1 MSCPPQS
8 DWAVGEDGKIVR
20 IQDYVEGKVYC
31 LQSHHDM
38 VAARGHIN
46 KHHFRHLRAS
56 DVGPKQL
63 CDWHLEWQSHF
74 KLKEVPF
81 HNPDRRAD
89 IVEGQFVVEI
99 QHSSI
104 SPEEVS
110 QRNQDYAKHGKQVVW
125 IVDGTDMA
133 VTVKNDDHILTFD
146 NAWKFESFKSMEFV
160 FIDVGGV
167 VYPVYP
173 SHVGSMTVHAK
184 GKDKQVFIESI
195 LKGDLMAFEAR
206 PPHKLY
212 IKQQG
217 AGNGKTYGIIHMLG
231 QPEFQH
237 YKHFIYVTKQHTARA
252 IIYQE
257 FEAQKEAL
265 KFKVLE
271 EPDKNSKKYTI
282 PYSNANGDLRTISI
296 ATVDSFMYA
305 VGNKEVKS
313 ADYFAGIVS
322 SIVGNHLNIDTRGGI
337 EFAGRPKLN
346 AETLYIVDETQD
358 LSVVYAEAIMVI
370 MKHTNM
376 DVYVV
381 GDKLQSIVTEDNA
394 FTHFRKQTGPTIER
408 LPDENVCRRFTH
420 PVLTQF
426 VNFMIP
432 FKKYEL
438 PSVTP
443 YKETADSYVALKTHP
458 LDRTVGEKEED
469 HKIDEASIDWIIYQM
484 EQEVELNHYG
494 PENFLFV
501 TPWVSSSDASKM
513 VNHVVAKV
521 QEFWVEKM
529 KGDRSKL
536 STRWQD
542 HDPEEYHPYVVLHR
556 TEQGTSINLNES
568 AEATRFVSI
577 QSSKGDGR
585 EVVFLIDPS
594 DFKLTCHHMYEQ
606 LGYYSML
613 HVAITRMKKSLYVL
627 YNSDDT
633 IGKKIVAFRDK
644 NLNSEP
650 YKLSVSPMCPLEIF
664 ETDQIFGMHQ
674 TCLDEGDYTEIVD
687 MSHHNIRRA
696 CMVLTALKC
705 FGKMAKRDSLLWHTC
720 NIVETPRKHDI
731 IPCDTWVEYTKK
743 LKHNT
748 KINKASM
755 DGKQRPRDPQDPE
768 RFLEL
773 SIPLLRFKTSH
784 YSRTCGHIYD
794 ILDRVR
800 ERPFYT
806 DGCPLECV
814 VELYAIEAI
823 QRGTRAR
830 VTMSEVYDIFHTY
843 SNSFAHHLTGHDKC
857 LCRTLFKNND
867 DVVPEY
873 LLTHYER
880 IRKLAKLIDELH
892 VDYPKLNWNYY
903 PYIRF
908 HSESKDFSIQNQP
921 LFVGYNDSH
930 VVVLYLVPNLN
941 PLNYPSILIQA
952 SIDRFILS
960 RPAPHASKGDV
971 YGGKDIVCVALALN
985 MDAPYRLPTVELP
998 IKVIQE
1004 HMYEYFCRRNT
1015 AVKQYFDCWTAK
1027 LSFGNV
1033 CHQYVR
1039 DEEKKYEV
1047 YTKKIDGKER
1057 EMKRL
1062 RAGETANAPYIT
1074 SFFKFLKDTYDNH
1087 DDPEAYVQEVTL
1099 NFGTKLNR
1107 WLRKSLDNFF
1117 E

>member
-74 KLKEVPF
+74 KYKEVSF
-81 HNPDRRAD
+81 TNPDRRAD

-104 SPEEVS
+104 SQEEVA
-110 QRNQDYAKHGKQVVW
+110 QRNADYAEHGKQMVW

-133 VTVKNDDHILTFD
+133 VTKVTDDDHILTFD
-146 NAWKFESFKSMEFV
+146 NAWKFEAFKSMDFV
-160 FIDVGGV
+160 FIDNGGV
-167 VYPVYP
+167 VYTVYP

-184 GKDKQVFIESI
+184 GKDKQLFIESI

-206 PPHKLY
+206 TPHKLY

-265 KFKVLE
+265 KFSVIT

-305 VGNKEVKS
+305 VGNKETKS

-358 LSVVYAEAIMVI
+358 LSEHYAKAIIKI
-370 MKHTNM
+370 MEHTNM

-381 GDKLQSIVTEDNA
+381 GDKLQSIGVQDNA
-394 FTHFRKQTGPTIER
+394 FTYFCNLKSGPTIER
-408 LPDENVCRRFTH
+408 LPFENVCRRFTH

-432 FKKYEL
+432 FEKYKL

-443 YKETADSYVALKTHP
+443 YKETEDTYVALKTHP
-458 LDRTVGEKEED
+458 LDTRSLIGTEEN
-469 HKIDEASIDWIIYQM
+469 HKIDEKSIDWIIDQM
-484 EQEVELNHYG
+484 EHEIEANHYG

-501 TPWVSSSDASKM
+501 TPWVSSKEASKM
-513 VNHVVAKV
+513 VNHVVSKV
-521 QEFWVEKM
+521 QEFWLEKM

-536 STRWQD
+536 STRWHD
-542 HDPEEYHPYVVLHR
+542 HNPEEYHEPYVVLHR
-556 TEQGTSINLNES
+556 TEEGTSINLNKS

-606 LGYYSML
+606 LGYHSML
-613 HVAITRMKKSLYVL
+613 HVAITRMKKTLYVL
-627 YNSDDT
+627 YNKDDT
-633 IGKKIVAFRDK
+633 IGKKIVAFK
-644 NLNSEP
+644 NKNSNTEP
-650 YKLSVSPMCPLEIF
+650 YKLSVSPRCPLEVF
-664 ETDQIFGMHQ
+664 ETDKIFGMHQ
-674 TCLDEGDYTEIVD
+674 TCFDEKGDYTEIVD
-687 MSHHNIRRA
+687 MSHHNIRYH
-696 CMVLTALKC
+696 CMVVTALKC
-705 FGKMAKRDSLLWHTC
+705 FGKTAERTGTLRHTC
-720 NIVETPRKHDI
+720 CVVNEPRGPDI
-731 IPCDTWVEYTKK
+731 IPCDTWVRYTTK

-748 KINKASM
+748 MIRTA
-755 DGKQRPRDPQDPE
+755 DIEGKQRPRDLEDMNEPK
-768 RFLEL
+768 RFLEY
-773 SIPLLRFKTSH
+773 SIPLLRFRTSH
-784 YSRTCGHIYD
+784 YSRTCGHLHE
-794 ILDRVR
+794 ILDRV
-800 ERPFYT
+800 FQKDVYHV
-806 DGCPLECV
+806 GCPLECV
-814 VELYAIEAI
+814 VELYAIEVI

-830 VTMSEVYDIFHTY
+830 VTMSELYDIFQMY
-843 SNSFAHHLTGHDKC
+843 SQSFAHHLKGHDKC
-857 LCRTLFKNND
+857 LCRSMFKNND
-867 DVVPEY
+867 ENVPDY

-880 IRKLAKLIDELH
+880 MNKLSNLIDELH
-892 VDYPKLNWNYY
+892 VAYPKLNWNYSQH
-903 PYIRF
+903 ISF
-908 HSESKDFSIQNQP
+908 HSESGGFSIQNQP

-941 PLNYPSILIQA
+941 PLNYPSFLIQA

-960 RPAPHASKGDV
+960 HPEPHPKKGDI
-971 YGGKDIVCVALALN
+971 YGGKEVVCVALALN
-985 MDAPYRLPTVELP
+985 MDAPYRFPTVDLP
-998 IKVIQE
+998 IPIMKT
-1004 HMYEYFCRRNT
+1004 HMYDYFCRRNT
-1015 AVKQYFDCWTAK
+1015 EVKEYFDYWIAR
-1027 LSFGNV
+1027 LSFQNV
-1033 CHQYVR
+1033 CAQYVR
-1039 DEEKKYEV
+1039 DEEV
-1047 YTKKIDGKER
+1047 
-1057 EMKRL
+1057 
-1062 RAGETANAPYIT
+1062 
-1074 SFFKFLKDTYDNH
+1074 
-1087 DDPEAYVQEVTL
+1087 
-1099 NFGTKLNR
+1099 
-1107 WLRKSLDNFF
+1107 
-1117 E
+1117 